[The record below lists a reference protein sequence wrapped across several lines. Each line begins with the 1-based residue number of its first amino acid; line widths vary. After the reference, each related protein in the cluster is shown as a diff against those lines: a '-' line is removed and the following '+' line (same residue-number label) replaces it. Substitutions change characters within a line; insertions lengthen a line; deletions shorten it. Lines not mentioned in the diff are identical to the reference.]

1 MPWGKLALAS
11 VYFHSFQIILER
23 IQLRFFKKDRTWII
37 VVEGEYIDQ
46 KTTFSI
52 LLVIG
57 ITPNL
62 PR

>member
-57 ITPNL
+57 ITLNL